1 MEEKTKKT
9 SIMEEKLFGLPLP
22 FFAAV
27 SVIVLGAGFLGKL
40 ESKSLICGGAV
51 CMVVGYWLSFIANK
65 VGIIRKTI
73 GLAFVSITGATL
85 VYFNLVPANM
95 LEPASAFM
103 NDTNFLAFY
112 IAALLC
118 GSILGM
124 DRKLLIQAGARYF
137 VPVIGGVLLAYGL
150 GGLAGILVGMDF
162 KETIMFV
169 AAPIMGGG
177 NGAGAVPMSE
187 IYAQAT
193 GGDKTDFYSRLMAM
207 VTLGNW
213 FAMLFALLLNNL
225 GRMVPK
231 TTGNGVLM
239 EGFRP
244 EDSAKEYSF
253 TMTTTD
259 MVAGLGL
266 ACGFYIFG
274 RIANILLPSIHAY
287 AFTIAFVALCKI
299 AGWIPERL
307 EFGAVKWYRFMMD
320 HFTIIIMG
328 GVGLTM
334 MDLGELLAVLTPKY
348 VFVVFVVVMG
358 AALGAGLVGL
368 LVKFYFVES
377 AITAGM
383 CMANGGGNGDIL
395 VLSMA
400 DRMNMMSFAQISSR
414 LGGALILVIQ
424 SVLASMWL

>member
-1 MEEKTKKT
+1 MEGTRKT
-9 SIMEEKLFGLPLP
+9 SIMDEKLFGLPLP
-22 FFAAV
+22 FFAVV
-27 SVIVLGAGFLGKL
+27 SVIVIGAGMLGKL

-51 CMVVGYWLSFIANK
+51 CMVVGYWLSFIADK

-73 GLAFVSITGATL
+73 GLAFVSITAAAL
-85 VYFNLVPANM
+85 VYFNLVPENM
-95 LEPASAFM
+95 LTPASAFM

-124 DRKLLIQAGARYF
+124 DRRLLIQAGARYF
-137 VPVIGGVLLAYGL
+137 IPIIGGVALAYGL
-150 GGLAGILVGMDF
+150 GGLAGMLVGMNF
-162 KETIMFV
+162 KETVMFV

-187 IYAQAT
+187 IYAAAT
-193 GGDKTDFYSRLMAM
+193 GGDKADFYSRLMAM

-213 FAMLFALLLNNL
+213 CAMLFALLLNQL
-225 GRMVPK
+225 GKHAPK

-244 EDSAKEYSF
+244 EDSAKEYSYS
-253 TMTTTD
+253 MTTTD

-266 ACGFYIFG
+266 ASGFYIFG

-287 AFTIAFVALCKI
+287 AFTIAFVAFCKI
-299 AGWIPERL
+299 AGIIPERL

-334 MDLGELLAVLTPKY
+334 MDLGELLAVLTPRY
-348 VFVVFVVVMG
+348 VFVVFIVVLG
-358 AALGAGLVGL
+358 AALGAGFVGL

-424 SVLASMWL
+424 SILASMWL

>member
-1 MEEKTKKT
+1 MEGTKKA
-9 SIMEEKLFGLPLP
+9 SIMDEKLFGLPFP
-22 FFAAV
+22 FFVAV
-27 SVIVLGAGFLGKL
+27 SVIVIGAGMLGKL
-40 ESKSLICGGAV
+40 ESKSMICGGAV
-51 CMVVGYWLSFIANK
+51 CMVVGYWLSFIADK

-73 GLAFVSITGATL
+73 GLAFVSITAAAM
-85 VYFNLVPANM
+85 VYFNLIPENM
-95 LEPASAFM
+95 LAPASAFM

-124 DRKLLIQAGARYF
+124 DRRLLIQAGARYF
-137 VPVIGGVLLAYGL
+137 IPIIGGVILAYGL
-150 GGLAGILVGMDF
+150 GGLAGMMVGMNF
-162 KETIMFV
+162 KETVMFV

-187 IYAQAT
+187 IYAAAT
-193 GGDKTDFYSRLMAM
+193 GGDKADFYSRLMAM

-213 FAMLFALLLNNL
+213 CAMLFALLLNQL
-225 GRMVPK
+225 GKHSPK

-244 EDSAKEYSF
+244 EDSAKEYSYS
-253 TMTTTD
+253 MNTTD
-259 MVAGLGL
+259 LVAGLGL

-287 AFTIAFVALCKI
+287 AFTIAFVAFCKI
-299 AGWIPERL
+299 AGIIPERL
-307 EFGAVKWYRFMMD
+307 EFGAVKWYRFMVD
-320 HFTIIIMG
+320 HFTIVIMG

-334 MDLGELLAVLTPKY
+334 MDLGELIAVLTPKY
-348 VFVVFVVVMG
+348 MFVVFIVVLG
-358 AALGAGLVGL
+358 AALGAGFVGL

-400 DRMNMMSFAQISSR
+400 ERMNMMSFAQISSR

-424 SVLASMWL
+424 SVLASVWL

>member
-1 MEEKTKKT
+1 MEGTKKK
-9 SIMEEKLFGLPLP
+9 SMMDEKLFGLPLP

-27 SVIVLGAGFLGKL
+27 SVIVIGAGFLGKL

-51 CMVVGYWLSFIANK
+51 CMVVGYWLSFIADK

-73 GLAFVSITGATL
+73 GLAFVSITAAAL
-85 VYFNLVPANM
+85 VYFNMIPENM
-95 LEPASAFM
+95 LTPASAFM

-137 VPVIGGVLLAYGL
+137 IPIIGGVILAYGL
-150 GGLAGILVGMDF
+150 GGLAGMLVGMNF
-162 KETIMFV
+162 KETVMFV

-187 IYAQAT
+187 IYAAAT
-193 GGDKTDFYSRLMAM
+193 GGDKADFYSRLMAM

-213 FAMLFALLLNNL
+213 CAMLFALLLNQL
-225 GRMVPK
+225 GKHSPK

-244 EDSAKEYSF
+244 EDSAKEYSYS
-253 TMTTTD
+253 MTTTD
-259 MVAGLGL
+259 LVAGLGL

-287 AFTIAFVALCKI
+287 AFTIAFVAFCKI
-299 AGWIPERL
+299 AGVIPERL
-307 EFGAVKWYRFMMD
+307 EFGAVKWYRFMVD

-348 VFVVFVVVMG
+348 VFVVFIVVLG
-358 AALGAGLVGL
+358 AALGAGFVGL

-400 DRMNMMSFAQISSR
+400 NRMNMMSFAQISSR

>member
-1 MEEKTKKT
+1 MAEKGKKG
-9 SIMEEKLFGLPLP
+9 IMDEKLFGLPLP
-22 FFAAV
+22 YFAVV
-27 SVIVLGAGFLGKL
+27 SLIVLGAGFLGKL
-40 ESKSLICGGAV
+40 ESKSLVCGGAV
-51 CMVVGYWLSFIANK
+51 CVVFGYWLSFIANK
-65 VGIIRKTI
+65 VWFIRKTI
-73 GLAFVSITGATL
+73 GLAFVGIAGAAM
-85 VYFNLVPANM
+85 VYFNLIPENI
-95 LEPASAFM
+95 LTPASAFM
-103 NDTNFLAFY
+103 NETNFLAFY

-124 DRKLLIQAGARYF
+124 DRKLLIQAGIRYF
-137 VPVIGGVLLAYGL
+137 VPIMGGVILAYGL
-150 GGLAGILVGMDF
+150 GGLAGVLVGMDF
-162 KETIMFV
+162 KETVMFV

-187 IYAQAT
+187 IYANAT
-193 GGDKTDFYSRLMAM
+193 GADKADFYSRLMAM

-213 FAMLFALLLNNL
+213 FAMLGALILKWL
-225 GRMVPK
+225 GDRYPK
-231 TTGNGVLM
+231 TTGRGVLM

-244 EDSAKEYSF
+244 EDSAKEYSY
-253 TMTTTD
+253 TMTTED

-266 ACGFYIFG
+266 ALGFYIFG

-287 AFTIAFVALCKI
+287 AFTIGFVALCKI
-299 AGWIPERL
+299 CGWIPERL

-320 HFTIIIMG
+320 HFTIVIMG

-348 VFVVFVVVMG
+348 VFVVFIVVLG
-358 AALGAGLVGL
+358 AALGAGLIGL
-368 LVKFYFVES
+368 LVKFFFVES

-424 SVLASMWL
+424 SILASMWL

>member
-1 MEEKTKKT
+1 MNERGKK

-22 FFAAV
+22 YFAAL
-27 SVIVLGAGFLGKL
+27 SIIVIAAGMLGKL
-40 ESKSLICGGAV
+40 ESKSMICGGAV
-51 CMVVGYWLSFIANK
+51 CIVFGYWLSFIANK
-65 VGIIRKTI
+65 VWFIRKSI
-73 GLAFVSITGATL
+73 RLAFVSITCATL
-85 VYFNLVPANM
+85 VYFNLVPENI
-95 LEPASAFM
+95 LTPAKAFM

-112 IAALLC
+112 IAALLT

-124 DRKLLIQAGARYF
+124 DRKLLIQAGVRYF
-137 VPVIGGVLLAYGL
+137 VPIIGGIVLAYGL
-150 GGLAGILVGMDF
+150 GGLAGTLVGMNF

-187 IYAQAT
+187 VYANAT
-193 GGDKTDFYSRLMAM
+193 GGDKAEFYSKLMAM

-213 FAMLFALLLNNL
+213 FAMLGGLILKWI
-225 GRMVPK
+225 GDRVPK
-231 TTGNGVLM
+231 STGNGVLM
-239 EGFRP
+239 EGFKP
-244 EDSAKEYSF
+244 EDSAKEYNYS
-253 TMTTTD
+253 MTFND
-259 MVAGLGL
+259 MTAGLGL
-266 ACGFYIFG
+266 ALGFYIFG
-274 RIANILLPSIHAY
+274 RIANILLPSIHSY
-287 AFTIAFVALCKI
+287 AFTIGFVALCKI
-299 AGWIPERL
+299 CGWIPEKL

-320 HFTIIIMG
+320 HFTIVIMG

-334 MDLGELLAVLTPKY
+334 MDLGELLAVLTPQY
-348 VFVVFVVVMG
+348 VFVVFVVVLG
-358 AALGAGLVGL
+358 AALGAGFIGM
-368 LVKFYFVES
+368 LVKFFFVES

>member
-1 MEEKTKKT
+1 MEGTRKT
-9 SIMEEKLFGLPLP
+9 SIMDEKLFGLPLP
-22 FFAAV
+22 FFAVV
-27 SVIVLGAGFLGKL
+27 SVIVIGAGMLGKL

-51 CMVVGYWLSFIANK
+51 CMVVGYWLSFIADK

-73 GLAFVSITGATL
+73 GLAFVSITAAVL
-85 VYFNLVPANM
+85 VYFNLVPENM
-95 LEPASAFM
+95 LTPASAFM

-124 DRKLLIQAGARYF
+124 DRRLLIQAGARYF
-137 VPVIGGVLLAYGL
+137 IPIIGGVALAYGL
-150 GGLAGILVGMDF
+150 GGLAGMLVGMNF
-162 KETIMFV
+162 KETVMFV

-187 IYAQAT
+187 IYAAAT
-193 GGDKTDFYSRLMAM
+193 GGDKADFYSRLMAM

-213 FAMLFALLLNNL
+213 CAMLFALLLNQL
-225 GRMVPK
+225 GKHAPK

-244 EDSAKEYSF
+244 EDSAKEYSYS
-253 TMTTTD
+253 MTTTD

-266 ACGFYIFG
+266 ASGFYIFG

-287 AFTIAFVALCKI
+287 AFTIAFVAFCKI
-299 AGWIPERL
+299 AGIIPERL

-334 MDLGELLAVLTPKY
+334 MDLGELLAVLTPRY
-348 VFVVFVVVMG
+348 VFVVFIVVLG
-358 AALGAGLVGL
+358 AALGAGFVGL

-424 SVLASMWL
+424 SILASMWL

>member
-1 MEEKTKKT
+1 MSEQGKK

-22 FFAAV
+22 YFAAL
-27 SVIVLGAGFLGKL
+27 SIIVIAAGMLGKL
-40 ESKSLICGGAV
+40 ESKSMICGGAV
-51 CMVVGYWLSFIANK
+51 CIVFGYWLSFIANK
-65 VGIIRKTI
+65 VWFIRKTI
-73 GLAFVSITGATL
+73 GLAFVSITCATL
-85 VYFNLVPANM
+85 VYFNLVPENI
-95 LEPASAFM
+95 LTPAKAFM

-112 IAALLC
+112 IAALLT

-124 DRKLLIQAGARYF
+124 DRKLLIQAGVRYF
-137 VPVIGGVLLAYGL
+137 VPIIGGIVLAYGL
-150 GGLAGILVGMDF
+150 GGLAGTLVGMDF

-187 IYAQAT
+187 VYANAT
-193 GGDKTDFYSRLMAM
+193 GGDKAEFYSKLMAM

-213 FAMLFALLLNNL
+213 FAMLGALILKWI
-225 GRMVPK
+225 GDCVPK
-231 TTGNGVLM
+231 STGNGVLM
-239 EGFRP
+239 EGFKP
-244 EDSAKEYSF
+244 EDSAKEYNYS
-253 TMTTTD
+253 MTFND
-259 MVAGLGL
+259 MTAGLGL
-266 ACGFYIFG
+266 ALGFYIFG
-274 RIANILLPSIHAY
+274 RIANILLPSIHSY
-287 AFTIAFVALCKI
+287 AFTIGFVALCKI
-299 AGWIPERL
+299 CGWIPEKL
-307 EFGAVKWYRFMMD
+307 EFGAVKWYRFMMN
-320 HFTIIIMG
+320 HFTIVIMG

-334 MDLGELLAVLTPKY
+334 MDLGELLAVLTPQY
-348 VFVVFVVVMG
+348 VFVVFVVVLG
-358 AALGAGLVGL
+358 AALGAGFIGI
-368 LVKFYFVES
+368 LVKFFFVES

>member
-1 MEEKTKKT
+1 MEGTKKA
-9 SIMEEKLFGLPLP
+9 SILDEKLFGLPLP

-27 SVIVLGAGFLGKL
+27 SVIVIGAGFLGKL
-40 ESKSLICGGAV
+40 ESKSLVCGGAV

-73 GLAFVSITGATL
+73 GLAFVSITAAAL
-85 VYFNLVPANM
+85 VYFNLVPENM
-95 LEPASAFM
+95 LTPASAFM

-137 VPVIGGVLLAYGL
+137 IPIIGGVILAYGL
-150 GGLAGILVGMDF
+150 GGLAGMLVGMNF
-162 KETIMFV
+162 KETVMFV

-187 IYAQAT
+187 IYAAAT
-193 GGDKTDFYSRLMAM
+193 GGDKADFYSRLMAM

-213 FAMLFALLLNNL
+213 CAMLFALLLNQL
-225 GRMVPK
+225 GKRAPK

-244 EDSAKEYSF
+244 EDSAKEYSYS
-253 TMTTTD
+253 MTTTD

-287 AFTIAFVALCKI
+287 AFTIAFVAFCKI
-299 AGWIPERL
+299 AGIIPERL

-348 VFVVFVVVMG
+348 VFVVFIVVLG
-358 AALGAGLVGL
+358 AALGAGFVGL
-368 LVKFYFVES
+368 MVKFYFVES